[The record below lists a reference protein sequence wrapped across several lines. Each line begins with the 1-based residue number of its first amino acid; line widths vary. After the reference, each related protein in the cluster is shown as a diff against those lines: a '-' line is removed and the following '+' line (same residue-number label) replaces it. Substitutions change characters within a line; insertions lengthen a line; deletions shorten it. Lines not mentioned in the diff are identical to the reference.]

1 MDSYV
6 RVYDDILEADFCK
19 SIIEKFEKYTEQ
31 HEKHQKGSMS
41 FSQINLGNYMEVWKE
56 ESDVIYNRLMHCVA
70 RYANDCNIR
79 PTAWPKEY
87 GYESIRIKRYL
98 ADGVDEFGT
107 HVDVTN
113 YKNARRFLVFFAYLD
128 DNEEGGTHLSDYGI
142 VSPCKKGSVLVFPPM
157 WPWEHRGAKPVDKPK
172 YMVGSYLHYV

>member
-6 RVYDDILEADFCK
+6 RIYDDILEADFCK
-19 SIIEKFEKYTEQ
+19 SIIEKFEKYPEQ
-31 HEKHQKGSMS
+31 HEKHQHGPMS
-41 FSQINLGNYMEVWKE
+41 FTQLDLGKHENWKD
-56 ESDVIYNRLMHCVA
+56 ESAVIYNKLMGCVA
-70 RYANDCNIR
+70 NYANDCNIN
-79 PTAWPKEY
+79 PKHWPKEY

-98 ADGVDEFGT
+98 PDGVDEFGT
-107 HVDVTN
+107 HVDVHN
-113 YKNARRFLVFFAYLD
+113 YNNARRFLVFFAYLD
-128 DNEEGGTHLSDYGI
+128 DNDEGGTHLPDYGI